1 MVCRAR
7 GRGGCAGGLLGGCVA
22 ALAACWAAV
31 WLLAGLV
38 HGVVSVLHLLV
49 LLAAVPSAGRALNG
63 LEDVPCGF

>member
-1 MVCRAR
+1 M
-7 GRGGCAGGLLGGCVA
+7 A